1 MTVATHVPFVAP
13 DVATIVQ
20 GMTGRTG
27 HRHAQLMR
35 AYGTR
40 IVAGVSPRSDG

>member
-1 MTVATHVPFVAP
+1 MTAAVHLPFVTP

-27 HRHAQLMR
+27 RRHAQLMR

-40 IVAGVSPRSDG
+40 IVGGV